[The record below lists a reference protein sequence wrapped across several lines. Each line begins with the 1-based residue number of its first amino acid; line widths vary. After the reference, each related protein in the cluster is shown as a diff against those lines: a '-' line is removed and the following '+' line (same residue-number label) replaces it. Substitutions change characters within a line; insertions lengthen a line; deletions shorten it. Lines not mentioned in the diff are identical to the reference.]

1 MKNISAGFG
10 SLGAGSLS
18 ALTLAI
24 AGCSAGLA
32 PVPHTVETPPTA
44 SAITGQVRGGQQ
56 PISGAV
62 IQLYAVGITGTKSA
76 STPLVTK
83 SVTTDTYGYF
93 NISGDWDCTSNTATY
108 GANPLLYIVASGG
121 NPGISGNTN
130 NTSISLVAALG
141 PCSNIGPS
149 TTISLD
155 ELTTVAAT
163 YALAPFM
170 ADVAHVGAAG
180 AKPIGLVNAF
190 NTASLLVNWSTGLA
204 PGNLLPSSAT
214 APVAELNSLADL
226 LSACVNTTGSDGT
239 CSTLFTSAT
248 PTNGTAPNDIV
259 GVILNLASNPANNS
273 AQLFGLI
280 QPTPPFQPVLT
291 TPPADWT
298 VALNFTGGG
307 LNAPTSLALDG
318 SGNVWIA
325 NAGGNSVSELSPAGS
340 QLTGTLGYTGSGNV
354 LGAQGIA
361 IDKAGNVWIADTLL
375 SSVVELNVANGS
387 IQSNSTYTGGG
398 INGPI
403 GIAIDGE
410 NNVWIANFTGA
421 SVTELNSA
429 GSPVGSSPLTANAQ
443 LQAPIGIAIDG
454 AGNAW
459 VTDNLGSDVLE
470 FGKDQSLLSANG
482 FTDETILAPQGI
494 AVDANGRAWVAYQ
507 GTSAAA
513 YYTNTLNNIGS
524 SNPYTGLGLSLPTAI
539 AIDGQGTAWVT
550 NNLSVG
556 SLAKLSPA
564 QNASNS
570 VVTGLGS
577 LSFPSGIAIDASG
590 SVWTANTGDNSV
602 SEFVG
607 LASATAMPL
616 AVTAGP

>member
-1 MKNISAGFG
+1 MNRLRVWSPSA
-10 SLGAGSLS
+10 LGALAVSCAALSVLGCGSGLS
-18 ALTLAI
+18 TSSSKLP
-24 AGCSAGLA
+24 A
-32 PVPHTVETPPTA
+32 PV
-44 SAITGQVRGGQQ
+44 SSSITGRVHGGQQ

-62 IQLYAVGITGTKSA
+62 IQLYAVGITGARSA

-83 SVTTDTYGYF
+83 TVTTDAYGYF
-93 NISGDWDCTSNTATY
+93 NISGDWDCTSNTAAY
-108 GANPLLYIVASGG
+108 GVNPLLYIVASGG

-130 NTSISLVAALG
+130 NAAINLVAALG
-141 PCSNIGPS
+141 PCSNIGSS

-170 ADVAHVGAAG
+170 ADAAHVGAAG

-190 NTASLLVNWSTGLA
+190 NTASLLVNWSSGLA
-204 PGNLLPSSAT
+204 PGNLLPASAT

-226 LSACVNTTGSDGT
+226 LSACVNTTGTDGT
-239 CSTLFTSAT
+239 CSTLFTTAT
-248 PTNGTAPNDIV
+248 PTNGTAPTDIV
-259 GVILNLASNPANNS
+259 GVILNLASNPACNA
-273 AQLFGLI
+273 AQLFSLI

-291 TPPADWT
+291 AAPSDWT
-298 VALNFTGGG
+298 IALNFTGGG
-307 LNAPTSLALDG
+307 LNAPVSLALDA

-325 NAGGNSVSELSPAGS
+325 NAAGNSVSEISPVGA
-340 QLTGTLGYTGSGNV
+340 QLTGPLGYIGNGNI

-361 IDKAGNVWIADTLL
+361 IDKAGSVWIADTLL
-375 SSVVELNVANGS
+375 SSVVELSVANGS
-387 IQSNSTYTGGG
+387 IQSSSTYTAGG
-398 INGPI
+398 ISGPI
-403 GIAIDGE
+403 GIAIDSQ
-410 NNVWIANFTGA
+410 NDVWIANFTGA
-421 SVTELNSA
+421 SVTELNSS
-429 GSPVGSSPLTANAQ
+429 GSPMGSSPLTANAQ

-470 FGKDQSLLSANG
+470 FGTNQSLLSANG
-482 FTDETILAPQGI
+482 FTDGAILAPQGI

-507 GTSAAA
+507 GTNAAA

-524 SNPYTGLGLSLPTAI
+524 SNPYSGLGLSMPTAI

-550 NNLSVG
+550 NNVAVG

-564 QNASNS
+564 QNASGS
-570 VVTGLGS
+570 VTTSFGS
-577 LSFPSGIAIDASG
+577 LSFPLGIAIDASG
-590 SVWTANTGDNSV
+590 SIWTANTGDNSV